1 MSVNSLKLHTHQ
13 KGTYLMKKIT
23 LLTAAAMSV
32 LTIGGSTMTANAGLY
47 YNIGTTSNNCIN
59 GIIIQ
64 GNDTSN
70 LQSVYEQLQ
79 NCYPGIQFP
88 NLPSVDCII
97 PDPNTCPPVITN
109 PDCEYPD
116 IETPEVENPDPET
129 PEVENPDPGTP
140 EAETPDPGTP
150 EVENPDPGTP
160 EEENPGTEESGES
173 EDLNFVQQ
181 VVKLVNIERAKYG
194 LSSVTMDENVRQAAQ
209 VRVVE
214 IQTSFSHTR
223 PNGAHFTTALKEAG
237 ASYSG
242 AGENIAWGQ
251 KSPEE
256 VVTGWM
262 NSEGH
267 RANILNSK
275 FTNIGVGHIQNSTGV
290 NYWSQLFTY

>member
-1 MSVNSLKLHTHQ
+1 
-13 KGTYLMKKIT
+13 MKKIT

-32 LTIGGSTMTANAGLY
+32 LTLAGSTMTANAGLY
-47 YNIGTTSNNCIN
+47 FTNGTNGNNCIN

-64 GNDTSN
+64 GNDIHN

-88 NLPSVDCII
+88 NLPSIDCII
-97 PDPNTCPPVITN
+97 PEPETCPPVITN
-109 PDCEYPD
+109 PDCETPEVETPD
-116 IETPEVENPDPET
+116 PGTPEVENPDPET
-129 PEVENPDPGTP
+129 PEVE
-140 EAETPDPGTP
+140 TPDPGTP
-150 EVENPDPGTP
+150 EVENPDP
-160 EEENPGTEESGES
+160 EESE
-173 EDLNFVQQ
+173 EPNKLTYIQQ
-181 VVKLVNIERAKYG
+181 VVKLVNMERAKYN
-194 LSSVTMDENVRQAAQ
+194 LSPVTMDESVREAAQ
-209 VRVVE
+209 VRAVE
-214 IQTSFSHTR
+214 IQNSFSHTR
-223 PNGAHFTTALKEAG
+223 PNGKHFTTALKEAG

-275 FTNIGVGHIQNSTGV
+275 FTNIGVGHIQNNKGV
-290 NYWSQLFTY
+290 HYWSQLFTY